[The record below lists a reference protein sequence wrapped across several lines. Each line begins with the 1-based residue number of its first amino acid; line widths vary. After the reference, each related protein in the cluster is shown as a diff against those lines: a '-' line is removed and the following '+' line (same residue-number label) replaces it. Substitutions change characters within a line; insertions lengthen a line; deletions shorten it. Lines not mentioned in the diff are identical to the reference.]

1 MTTTE
6 IADAIRWIETQPTI
20 TATRYTEGRPAIE
33 VYRHD
38 SLMPCALVPVAG
50 QEAVRE
56 AAERLLEWA
65 AVTPAAELVLES
77 LRLEALAGSMAV

>member
-6 IADAIRWIETQPTI
+6 IADTIRWIESQPTF
-20 TATRYTEGRPAIE
+20 TAARYAAGRPAIE

-50 QEAVRE
+50 PESVQVS
-56 AAERLLEWA
+56 AERLLEWA
-65 AVTPAAELVLES
+65 AATPTAELVLES
-77 LRLEALAGSMAV
+77 LRLESLAESMTV